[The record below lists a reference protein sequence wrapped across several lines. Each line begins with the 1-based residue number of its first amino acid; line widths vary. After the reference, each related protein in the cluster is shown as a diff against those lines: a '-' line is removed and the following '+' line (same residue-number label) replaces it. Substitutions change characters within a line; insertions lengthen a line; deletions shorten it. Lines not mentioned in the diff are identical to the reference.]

1 MKTEVITAQD
11 ISKEI
16 ALGHNQLISL
26 FKDVSLATYAGEFL
40 SIVGPSGSGK
50 STLLKTLSGLLPP
63 TSGEIRIN
71 QIDPYQLRPS
81 QVAKMRRSDI
91 GFIFQSYNLV
101 PALPVFENIVLPM
114 RLSGQK
120 IDRQVVADL
129 LKDMRF
135 KADMNSFV
143 SSLSGGEQQ
152 KVAIARVLLTKAKII
167 FADEPT
173 GAVDS
178 VSREIIFK
186 LLKDLANNGAC
197 VVMVTHDIELATKT
211 DRTMVLKDGCIKQVF
226 TRPDSQALL
235 NAIEAG

>member
-1 MKTEVITAQD
+1 MKTAVISAQG
-11 ISKEI
+11 ISKEVV
-16 ALGHNQLISL
+16 LGNNQTISIFKDISL
-26 FKDVSLATYAGEFL
+26 TTYAGEFL

-50 STLLKTLSGLLPP
+50 STLLKALSGLLPP
-63 TSGEIRIN
+63 TSGSIRIN
-71 QIDPYQLRPS
+71 QINPYELRPS
-81 QVAKMRRSDI
+81 QIAKVRRSEI

-120 IDRQVVADL
+120 IERQVVAKL
-129 LKDMRF
+129 LRDMRF
-135 KADMNSFV
+135 NADINSAI

-152 KVAIARVLLTKAKII
+152 KVAIARVLLTKAKIV

-178 VSREIIFK
+178 VSREIIFN
-186 LLKDLANNGAC
+186 LLKDLTHNGAC
-197 VVMVTHDIELATKT
+197 VVMVTHDVELATKT
-211 DRTMVLKDGCIKQVF
+211 DRTMVLKDGCIKQIF
-226 TRPDSQALL
+226 TKPDSQTLL